1 MRGGYKKL
9 DNLVMEM
16 LKERIIDRPTASQ
29 LITMCNDFVFN
40 EEELKTSKEF
50 QNLIKTTSN
59 YDGILIKFLLTK
71 LGSNAENNSNICF
84 NML

>member
-1 MRGGYKKL
+1 
-9 DNLVMEM
+9 MEM